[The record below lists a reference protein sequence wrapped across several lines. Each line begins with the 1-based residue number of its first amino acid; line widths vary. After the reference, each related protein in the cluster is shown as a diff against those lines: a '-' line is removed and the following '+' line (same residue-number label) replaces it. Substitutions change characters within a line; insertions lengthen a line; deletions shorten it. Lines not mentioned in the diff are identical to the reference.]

1 MADDEKTE
9 GEGEME
15 GLHDLGM
22 GTLTLALTLGILARA
37 WLSKYIKLPYTV
49 STRWWVKG
57 QVRLRKGKA

>member
-1 MADDEKTE
+1 
-9 GEGEME
+9 ME

-49 STRWWVKG
+49 STQMVGAG
-57 QVRLRKGKA
+57 QAEGREGLDYH